1 MRGQITTYDSKKGEG
16 RIQAEDGLFYRFN
29 RDCLQKGEDADYM
42 MMNVEVDF
50 TPGTL
55 EVLNRR
61 TNEKEQWQA
70 ALEISVPNPMSAEE
84 LDVYYR
90 EPPTFLFEKED
101 IPDGYDVLDRGLYPI
116 TRSERTEEKAKNRL
130 SRDCLD
136 FGANSC
142 VSYKCTIELKNAMGN
157 GFNVYHASG
166 VPVIL
171 ATRDPNGDCRA
182 HELQN
187 RIDQEKVKKA
197 HNILV
202 NTRIG
207 KMVIRG
213 LMMVGLIIF
222 ALGFFL
228 TGGI

>member
-1 MRGQITTYDSKKGEG
+1 MCSI
-16 RIQAEDGLFYRFN
+16 A
-29 RDCLQKGEDADYM
+29 
-42 MMNVEVDF
+42 VF
-50 TPGTL
+50 TQL
-55 EVLNRR
+55 LV
-61 TNEKEQWQA
+61 
-70 ALEISVPNPMSAEE
+70 
-84 LDVYYR
+84 
-90 EPPTFLFEKED
+90 
-101 IPDGYDVLDRGLYPI
+101 
-116 TRSERTEEKAKNRL
+116 
-130 SRDCLD
+130 
-136 FGANSC
+136 
-142 VSYKCTIELKNAMGN
+142 
-157 GFNVYHASG
+157 
-166 VPVIL
+166 

>member
-42 MMNVEVDF
+42 MMNVEVEYA
-50 TPGTL
+50 PGTL

-70 ALEISVPNPMSAEE
+70 ALENHRSKSNERRR

-116 TRSERTEEKAKNRL
+116 TRTERTEEKAKIRL

-157 GFNVYHASG
+157 GFNVYHATG
-166 VPVIL
+166 VPVIWL
-171 ATRDPNGDCRA
+171 PVI
-182 HELQN
+182 Q
-187 RIDQEKVKKA
+187 
-197 HNILV
+197 
-202 NTRIG
+202 
-207 KMVIRG
+207 MVIAV
-213 LMMVGLIIF
+213 LTSCKTALIKKRLRKLITSW
-222 ALGFFL
+222 L
-228 TGGI
+228 TPVLARW

>member
-1 MRGQITTYDSKKGEG
+1 
-16 RIQAEDGLFYRFN
+16 
-29 RDCLQKGEDADYM
+29 M

-70 ALEISVPNPMSAEE
+70 ALEITVPNPMSAEE
-84 LDVYYR
+84 LTCIIVSHQ
-90 EPPTFLFEKED
+90 PSFEKED

-116 TRSERTEEKAKNRL
+116 TRTERTEEKAKIRL

-157 GFNVYHASG
+157 GFNVYHATG

-222 ALGFFL
+222 ALQL
-228 TGGI
+228 LR